1 MNKDETREELE
12 QEQIQPAEELN
23 EAPAFEEH
31 LEEAPAEESAE
42 EAAEEVAVEV
52 AAEPSF
58 EDLLKEAIEKDAGSD
73 QPEDVPDE
81 DELRATAVLD
91 EDLVRQVLSSTAFE
105 DMQSIGEADDPM
117 IYRNF
122 SNGYGK
128 NVKKLNA
135 FTKMSKEDRVRTVL
149 MFIAAGLCLGII
161 AVLIYWLVHFF

>member
-1 MNKDETREELE
+1 MSKDDTREELE
-12 QEQIQPAEELN
+12 QEQILP
-23 EAPAFEEH
+23 
-31 LEEAPAEESAE
+31 AE
-42 EAAEEVAVEV
+42 EAAEEEI
-52 AAEPSF
+52 AAEPTF
-58 EDLLKEAIEKDAGSD
+58 EELLKEILEKDAGND
-73 QPEDVPDE
+73 EPEDVPDE

-91 EDLVRQVLSSTAFE
+91 EELVRQVLSSTAFE

-149 MFIAAGLCLGII
+149 MFIASGLCLGII
-161 AVLIYWLVHFF
+161 ALMIYWLVRFF

>member
-1 MNKDETREELE
+1 MNKDDTREELE
-12 QEQIQPAEELN
+12 QEQILPAEEVT
-23 EAPAFEEH
+23 EET
-31 LEEAPAEESAE
+31 PAEESVAE
-42 EAAEEVAVEV
+42 EI
-52 AAEPSF
+52 AAEPTF
-58 EDLLKEAIEKDAGSD
+58 EDLLKEVIEKDAGSEVS
-73 QPEDVPDE
+73 EDVPDE

-149 MFIAAGLCLGII
+149 MFIASGLCLGII
-161 AVLIYWLVHFF
+161 VLMIYWLVHFF